1 MRNPA
6 YWRKRR
12 IMYGNLEAWE
22 EVLRRDRENNPHLSL
37 SVLASQ
43 NLTEEQVK
51 DIHDRLEAGEM
62 VEVV

>member
-1 MRNPA
+1 
-6 YWRKRR
+6 
-12 IMYGNLEAWE
+12 MYGNLEAWE